1 MKRAWKPTASPVTPL
16 TDDDGVCEMLDVG
29 GYVDVG
35 HRVVQCLAN
44 DVLGHPILYAPVWG
58 DSGLQ

>member
-1 MKRAWKPTASPVTPL
+1 VL
-16 TDDDGVCEMLDVG
+16 NVG
-29 GYVDVG
+29 RYVDVG